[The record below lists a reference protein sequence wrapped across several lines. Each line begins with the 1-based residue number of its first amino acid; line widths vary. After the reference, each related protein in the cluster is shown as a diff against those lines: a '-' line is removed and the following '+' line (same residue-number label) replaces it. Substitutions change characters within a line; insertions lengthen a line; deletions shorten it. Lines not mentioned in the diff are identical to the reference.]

1 MTSQKKKTNWWIIIG
16 VSVIGICL
24 IGCLGIGLLISF
36 APDIYGYA
44 LENTSLDVGTAT
56 PDFELTTLTGET
68 VRLGQFQGQP
78 VLLTFGATWCP
89 DCRIEAPLLEEV
101 HKSHPELV
109 ILLVD
114 SRENADVVQ
123 QFADEFDI
131 THPILLDTNGKVS
144 EQYQIF
150 AIPTELF
157 IDKDG
162 VIQAKIIE
170 KVTPELLAKYLPKI
184 GINP

>member
-1 MTSQKKKTNWWIIIG
+1 MKKKTNWWVIIG

-24 IGCLGIGLLISF
+24 MGCLGIGLFIHF
-36 APDIYGYA
+36 APDIYQYA
-44 LENTSLDVGTAT
+44 LNTSSLKIGAAA
-56 PDFELTTLTGET
+56 PDFELSTLTGET
-68 VRLGQFQGQP
+68 VRLSQFQGQP
-78 VLLTFGATWCP
+78 VLLSIGASWCP
-89 DCRIEAPLLEEV
+89 DCRVETPLLEEV

-114 SRENADVVQ
+114 SQESNEVVQ
-123 QFADEFDI
+123 QFADDFGI
-131 THPILLDTNGKVS
+131 TYPILLDTDGQIS
-144 EQYQIF
+144 QLYQVF

-162 VIQAKIIE
+162 IIRAKIIE
-170 KVTPELLAKYLPKI
+170 KVTPELLAEYLPKI